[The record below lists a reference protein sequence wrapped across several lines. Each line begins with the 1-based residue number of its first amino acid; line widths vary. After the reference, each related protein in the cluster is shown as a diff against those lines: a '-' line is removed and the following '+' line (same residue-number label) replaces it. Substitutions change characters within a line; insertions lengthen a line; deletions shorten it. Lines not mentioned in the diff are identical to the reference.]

1 MNDLDLLVEGVPV
14 SESLPGVSLASF
26 TPDAPVF
33 ERKSTTL
40 PYRNGILIPRKD
52 NAGRYTERKI
62 SVELALDV
70 SNAQQFYT
78 YRHDIYNLF
87 VREDPYYVTCTYEPH
102 KRWLVTC
109 DDSFS
114 VQQNSHQTWGT
125 ITFSLTAVQGLSE
138 SIFNSLTP
146 VDLNGEHYGL
156 GMNVGEFDNPQ
167 YRFTN
172 LKRFNVYNFGDV
184 RLSPIEHDY
193 NVRMHFEGKDIVITN
208 KTTNQSVKLLGT
220 FKKGDLLTL
229 NKQYVI
235 KGSSIVNKQGR
246 FPTLLPGKNE
256 FTISNA
262 TYSDLQFITH
272 FYYK

>member
-1 MNDLDLLVEGVPV
+1 MKELDLIVDGVPV
-14 SESLPGVSLASF
+14 SESLPGVSLLSF
-26 TPDAPVF
+26 TPDSPVF

-52 NAGRYTERKI
+52 NMGRYTERKI

-70 SNAQQFYT
+70 ANAQQFYT

-87 VREDPYYVTCTYEPH
+87 VKEDPYYVTCTYEPH

-114 VQQNSHQTWGT
+114 VQQNAHQTWGT

-156 GMNVGEFDNPQ
+156 GMNVGEFDTPQ

-172 LKRFNVYNFGDV
+172 LKRFNVYNFGNV
-184 RLSPIEHDY
+184 RVSPIEHDY
-193 NVRMHFEGKDIVITN
+193 NVRMYFEGKDIVITN
-208 KTTNQSVKLLGT
+208 KTTDQSVKLLGT
-220 FKKGDLLTL
+220 FKESDLLTL

-235 KGSSIVNKQGR
+235 KGSSIVSKQGR
-246 FPTLLPGKNE
+246 FPTLSPGKNE

-262 TYSDLQFITH
+262 TYSDLQFITR